1 MPAKTPADRVA
12 RINQSVVKAMKDPEV
27 QKTLA
32 SLGVNAVGDTPA
44 QFAAYIQSEFTR
56 WQKVIVEADIK
67 P

>member
-1 MPAKTPADRVA
+1 MPAKTPADRVT
-12 RINQSVVKAMKDPEV
+12 RFNQGVVKALKDPEV

-32 SLGVNAVGDTPA
+32 SLGVVAVGDTPA

-56 WQKVIVEADIK
+56 WQKVIVDADIK

>member
-1 MPAKTPADRVA
+1 
-12 RINQSVVKAMKDPEV
+12 MKDPEV